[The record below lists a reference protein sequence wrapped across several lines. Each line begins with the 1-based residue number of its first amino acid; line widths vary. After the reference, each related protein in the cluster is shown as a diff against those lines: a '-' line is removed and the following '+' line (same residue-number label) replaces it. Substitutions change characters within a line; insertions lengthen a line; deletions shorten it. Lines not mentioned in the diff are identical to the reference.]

1 MNKAALLAQSSE
13 AVSWTLARGALV
25 CPRPRRTRVSRLGE
39 GARTGGRAGRGP
51 TAGLVEARALGLE
64 RASANEGSVADLDCV
79 EHLGESKVASEDLER
94 GGVFFRA
101 FRRDLSA
108 PSSATNSP
116 ASAYHA
122 HASLAAISYEL

>member
-1 MNKAALLAQSSE
+1 MNKVALLAQSSE

-25 CPRPRRTRVSRLGE
+25 SPRTRVSRLGE

-79 EHLGESKVASEDLER
+79 EHLGKSKVANEDLE
-94 GGVFFRA
+94 GGGFFRA
-101 FRRDLSA
+101 FHRDLSH
-108 PSSATNSP
+108 PRVPRTP
-116 ASAYHA
+116 QRRPTTRTRP
-122 HASLAAISYEL
+122 

>member
-1 MNKAALLAQSSE
+1 VLSTAFGHGGHGCRGS
-13 AVSWTLARGALV
+13 ARE
-25 CPRPRRTRVSRLGE
+25 LGLGGERAE
-39 GARTGGRAGRGP
+39 G
-51 TAGLVEARALGLE
+51 GLVGARALGLE

-108 PSSATNSP
+108 PSSATNSS

-122 HASLAAISYEL
+122 HASLAAFSNEL